1 MGSYVSKNY
10 IFSIVAG
17 CKWKCQFRIERQGKL
32 VREVVI
38 KTSFCNQLVPP
49 SCFCLCT
56 PPRLCLCFYIILPPS
71 HLCCVHKPKTIPFIL
86 STIVYLIHFIDH
98 SPSLSYLPYLIIL
111 MLHCHSALIS

>member
-32 VREVVI
+32 LREVVI

-56 PPRLCLCFYIILPPS
+56 PPQLCLCFYIILPPS